1 MVALKVG
8 TTVAG
13 DALRTG
19 AELEQMGYD
28 SLWVSE
34 HILFY
39 GPMLESVPQLG
50 ALAATTRRATLGT
63 AIFLLPLRHPTI
75 VAKSFGT
82 LDILSQGRVTLG
94 IGVGGE
100 YPKEF
105 EACGIPVKQRGARSD
120 ESIQVIKRLWSEEH
134 VSHDGRFYQF
144 EDVSM
149 LPMPVQT
156 GGPPIVVAGR
166 SEAAIR
172 RAARIGDGYM
182 PYLFT
187 PERYRSAA
195 DAVRAEGT
203 AAGRDLSNF
212 QWVLYQ
218 FTALADTHDEAHRR
232 AVTRLSRQY
241 NQDFENLVER
251 YCLLGTADEC
261 ADRLSQFVDAG
272 VRHVILVPICP
283 EQELMHHLEAYQREL
298 LPKVRQ
304 RTGVLP

>member
-1 MVALKVG
+1 MADLQAG
-8 TTVAG
+8 TTIAG
-13 DALRTG
+13 DALRSG

-39 GPMLESVPQLG
+39 GPTLESVPQLG
-50 ALAATTRRATLGT
+50 ALAATTSRATLGT
-63 AIFLLPLRHPTI
+63 AIFLLPLRHPTV

-82 LDILSQGRVTLG
+82 LDILSKGRVTLG

-105 EACGIPVKQRGARSD
+105 EACGVPVKQRGARSD
-120 ESIQVIKRLWSEEH
+120 ESIEVIKRLWSEDH
-134 VSHDGRFYQF
+134 VSHQGRFYQF

-149 LPMPVQT
+149 QPKPMQS

-195 DAVRAEGT
+195 DAVRAE
-203 AAGRDLSNF
+203 AAATGRELSGF

-218 FTALADTHDEAHRR
+218 FTALADSREEAHRR
-232 AVTRLSRQY
+232 AVIRLTRQY

-261 ADRLSQFVDAG
+261 AERLSQFVDAG

-283 EQELMHHLEAYQREL
+283 EQELMQHLEAYQRDI

-304 RTGVLP
+304 HMGALP

>member
-1 MVALKVG
+1 MAELKVG
-8 TTVAG
+8 TTVA
-13 DALRTG
+13 AEMLRH
-19 AELEQMGYD
+19 APELEQMGYD

-39 GPMLESVPQLG
+39 GPTLEAVPQLG
-50 ALAATTRRATLGT
+50 ALAALTQRATLGT
-63 AIFLLPLRHPTI
+63 AIFLLPLRHPTV

-82 LDILSQGRVTLG
+82 LDIISQGRITLG

-105 EACGIPVKQRGARSD
+105 EACGVPVKQRGARTD
-120 ESIQVIKRLWSEEH
+120 EAMTVIKRLWREDH
-134 VSHDGRFYQF
+134 VSHQGRFVQF

-149 LPMPVQT
+149 QPKPVQP

-166 SEAAIR
+166 SDAAQR
-172 RAARIGDGYM
+172 RAARLGDGYM
-182 PYLFT
+182 PYLYT

-195 DAVRAEGT
+195 EAIRGAASE
-203 AAGRDLSNF
+203 AGRDLDGF

-218 FTALADTHDEAHRR
+218 FTALADTHEEAHRR
-232 AVTRLSRQY
+232 AVARLSRQY

-251 YCLLGTADEC
+251 YCVLGTAEEC
-261 ADRLSQFVDAG
+261 AQRLAQFVEAG

-283 EQELMHHLEAYQREL
+283 EDELMAHLEAYQREI
-298 LPKVRQ
+298 LPAAQ
-304 RTGVLP
+304 AAAAALA